1 MLPNQ
6 EIYLR
11 ALGKR
16 GHAATIIDGQLRYVP
31 ALTPHLQRQADAAA
45 ETIRAEITRRW
56 NDADAEMDSLTQ
68 SGLSDADAL
77 ALCTYEARKAVATPT
92 SAEPC
97 TECGEQLHCRH
108 PGETDPI
115 PWLCYSCHEPKDD
128 VIGPVLELHGGAR

>member
-77 ALCTYEARKAVATPT
+77 ALCTYEARKPSQRQPPPNPAPSAESNSTGGSPARQTRSPGSATPAT
-92 SAEPC
+92 SRK
-97 TECGEQLHCRH
+97 T
-108 PGETDPI
+108 T
-115 PWLCYSCHEPKDD
+115 
-128 VIGPVLELHGGAR
+128 